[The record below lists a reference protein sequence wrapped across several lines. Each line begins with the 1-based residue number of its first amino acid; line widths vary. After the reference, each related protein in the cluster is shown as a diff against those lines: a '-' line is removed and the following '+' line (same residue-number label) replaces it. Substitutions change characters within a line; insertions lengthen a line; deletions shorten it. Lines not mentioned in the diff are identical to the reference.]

1 MVEESVKESAKRKG
15 CRVGFTLTAGETS
28 AHIWRLRVTSAHLN
42 LKSWPAPT
50 NPAGPLRPARAIP
63 RSRAVLKSLA
73 RGGPPHF
80 AGHYSSL
87 RVIPI
92 ALLSLL
98 FSSLLFPGPSTSS
111 LSGTREFFLLFV
123 SFFPPPLFSSSRPIV
138 SFYEVVRRRPRM
150 RSFDVSL
157 CISSNL
163 PASLVSKSFQ
173 FFPLFSPWIF
183 PPRISILFSQGEE
196 SFFEE
201 SRGEFRKK
209 IFPRTSQIIKSNY
222 DKGEIKE
229 IKKSR
234 LRIYSLVLMYSTFV
248 IESVKKKSKYFFF

>member
-98 FSSLLFPGPSTSS
+98 FFSLLFPGPSTSS

-123 SFFPPPLFSSSRPIV
+123 SFFPPPFSLLLVPLYPFMKSCAGDLGCDLSTYRCVSRPTFPLRSCRRV
-138 SFYEVVRRRPRM
+138 FNFFPYFHPGFFHRGSPSSFLREKNLFLRNRGENFGR
-150 RSFDVSL
+150 RSFHEQV
-157 CISSNL
+157 
-163 PASLVSKSFQ
+163 
-173 FFPLFSPWIF
+173 
-183 PPRISILFSQGEE
+183 
-196 SFFEE
+196 
-201 SRGEFRKK
+201 
-209 IFPRTSQIIKSNY
+209 KSNY

-234 LRIYSLVLMYSTFV
+234 LHIYSLVLMYSTFV